1 MFIILRSW
9 ISTYTVRCVPKI
21 INIQHNRESD
31 SQSGTGMPDKQM
43 RKDSSN
49 NLACRSALD
58 ERELEIAMLKEISD
72 AVSSQLNLEKVFQ
85 LVAERARDLIDAE
98 TVLIPL
104 LDEDCQQYTYRAGC
118 GENADEIVG
127 ESLPIDFGICG
138 WVWKHRRAWWRG
150 VLDELTDSER
160 NQWEKDAGTVILVPL
175 IGKRHFLGGIA
186 GIDKTGGGEFNKRD
200 LDLLSMFAS
209 HVSIAIENAAAYEEL
224 EDAVIRAEQYQAEL
238 VGVNQKLV
246 DANKELETLALYDQL
261 TGVPNRALVN
271 NRLNQALIQAERNN
285 SNLALLMI
293 DLDRFKEIND
303 TLGHH
308 VGDELLKQVC
318 DRLKEIPEDSCTFG
332 RLGGDEFAVILP
344 DGGMD
349 EAAALAASITDS
361 LNENFI
367 LENASFSINASIGI
381 ALYPDHGD
389 DVSSILCCADIA
401 MYEAKRNKAD
411 SLIYDSGMGEHSV
424 DKLALTTELKEGLK
438 NNELVLYYQPKVNT
452 ITSEIVG
459 VEALARWPHADR
471 GMIQPDMFIPIMENT
486 GLIRQFTAWV
496 LDEAMSQCAEWCK
509 GGIHVPI
516 SINLSMHNLRDPE
529 FPAHVSAALK
539 RWKPKKN
546 CIMFEITESVV
557 MGNDPDIPKVLRQLS
572 KQGIRFS
579 IDDFGTGYSSLM
591 LLKQL
596 PVHEL
601 KIDKSFISHMTRNT
615 DDEVIV
621 RSTIDLAHNLGLAV
635 VAEGV
640 EDEATRERLI
650 KAGCELTQGFLVSKP
665 VPADEIEKMF
675 TQNKKI
681 KRN

>member
-1 MFIILRSW
+1 
-9 ISTYTVRCVPKI
+9 
-21 INIQHNRESD
+21 
-31 SQSGTGMPDKQM
+31 MPDKQM
-43 RKDSSN
+43 REDSSN
-49 NLACRSALD
+49 NLACESALG
-58 ERELEIAMLKEISD
+58 EREREIAMLKEVTD
-72 AVSSQLNLEKVFQ
+72 AVSSQLNLEKLFQ
-85 LVAERARDLIDAE
+85 IVAERARDLIDAE

-118 GENADEIVG
+118 GANADEIVG

-150 VLDELTDSER
+150 ILDELSASER

-209 HVSIAIENAAAYEEL
+209 HVSIAIENASAYEEL
-224 EDAVIRAEQYQAEL
+224 EDAVVRAEQYQAEL
-238 VGVNQKLV
+238 IGVNQKLI

-271 NRLNQALIQAERNN
+271 NRLAQAV
-285 SNLALLMI
+285 SNAKESHSKLAMQMI
-293 DLDRFKEIND
+293 DLDHFKEIND

-318 DRLKEIPEDSCTFG
+318 DRLKQIPGNSCTFG
-332 RLGGDEFAVILP
+332 RLGGDEFAVIIP
-344 DGGMD
+344 DAGKD
-349 EAAALAASITDS
+349 EAIALAASITDS
-361 LNENFI
+361 LNDNFI
-367 LENASFSINASIGI
+367 LENTSFSINASIGI
-381 ALYPDHGD
+381 ALYPDHGK
-389 DVSSILCCADIA
+389 DVSNILRCADIA
-401 MYEAKRNKAD
+401 MYEAKRNKSD
-411 SLIYDSGMGEHSV
+411 SLIYDSSMGEHSV
-424 DKLALTTELKEGLK
+424 DKLALTGDLKDCLT

-452 ITSEIVG
+452 ITSEIIG
-459 VEALARWPHADR
+459 VEALARWPHPER
-471 GMIQPDMFIPIMENT
+471 GMIKPDLFIPIMEHT
-486 GLIRQFTAWV
+486 GLIRQFTTWV
-496 LDEAMSQCAEWCK
+496 LDQAMSQCAKWCK
-509 GGIHVPI
+509 ADLGLSI

-529 FPAHVSAALK
+529 FPVHVSKALEK
-539 RWKPKKN
+539 WKPRRD

-557 MGNDPDIPKVLRQLS
+557 MGNNPEVPKVLRQLS
-572 KQGIRFS
+572 EQGIRFS
-579 IDDFGTGYSSLM
+579 IDDFGTGYSSLI

-596 PVHEL
+596 PVSEL
-601 KIDKSFISHMTRNT
+601 KIDKSFVSQMTRNS

-640 EDEATRERLI
+640 EDEVTREHLI

-665 VPADEIEKMF
+665 VPVDEIENMLALE
-675 TQNKKI
+675 KK
-681 KRN
+681 KDSN